1 LVTAA
6 LGLGLV
12 TTWTLGLAYNGPAWL
27 IWPDAAAA
35 LVALAA
41 TGMVEGGDLAGVTT
55 WPLVGVTLCA
65 LWLFGLGSDA
75 HWMAWLN
82 LVLGLGFL
90 ALTGVT
96 LLRAA
101 GLPRL
106 SHRRDLSHRRPLWL
120 RRPLWHRRHQQAPA

>member
-1 LVTAA
+1 MNKLVTAA

-12 TTWTLGLAYNGPAWL
+12 TIWMLGLGYNGPAWL

-41 TGMVEGGDLAGVTT
+41 TEMVEGGDFAGLTT

-75 HWMAWLN
+75 RWLAWLN

-96 LLRAA
+96 LLRTV

-106 SHRRDLSHRRPLWL
+106 SHRRDVSH

>member
-1 LVTAA
+1 MNKLVTAA

-12 TTWTLGLAYNGPAWL
+12 TIWILGLAYNGPAWL

-41 TGMVEGGDLAGVTT
+41 TGMVEGGDLAGLTT

-75 HWMAWLN
+75 RWMAWVN

-96 LLRAA
+96 LLQAA

-106 SHRRDLSHRRPLWL
+106 SHRRDVSH